1 MVITQA
7 KHMIPFFDLKAMNER
22 QRDSILEAM
31 TRVFDRGWYI
41 LGEEVTIFEEQFANY
56 CGAKHV
62 IGVGNGLDALT
73 LITRGYKELGIFN
86 EGDEIV
92 VASNAYIATIL
103 SITENGLVPVFVE
116 PDPHTYNLDID
127 KIEEAITPRTK
138 GVMALHLYGLVNYSE
153 KLRENAE
160 RHNLIVIEDGAQ
172 AAGAEWNG
180 IKVGTLGDACGMSLY
195 PTKNL
200 GAIGDAGVVITNN
213 SALADVV
220 RTLANYGSRVKYVNE
235 YQGTNSRLDEIQAA
249 VLGVKL
255 QLLDIDNN
263 AKRELAERYV
273 REIQNPLITLPD
285 MSFGREHSWH
295 LFVVQVENRESF
307 VNHLTENGIGT
318 LIHYPIPPHKQK
330 AYAQWNSRSYPIAER
345 LAERVVSLPLYPV
358 LKEEDIKQ
366 IINACNTY
374 SG

>member
-1 MVITQA
+1 
-7 KHMIPFFDLKAMNER
+7 MIPFFDLKAMNER

-41 LGEEVTIFEEQFANY
+41 LGEEVTAFEEQFAQY

-73 LITRGYKELGIFN
+73 LIIRGYKELGIFN

-116 PDPHTYNLDID
+116 PDSRTYNLDID

-153 KLRENAE
+153 KLREIAE
-160 RHNLIVIEDGAQ
+160 RHNLIIIEDGAQ

-255 QLLDIDNN
+255 QFLDTDNSV
-263 AKRELAERYV
+263 KRELAERYG
-273 REIQNPLITLPD
+273 REIQNQLITLPD
-285 MSFGREHSWH
+285 TSHGCAHSWH

-307 VNHLTENGIGT
+307 VRHLTENGIGT

-330 AYAQWNSRSYPIAER
+330 AYAEWNKRSYPIAER
-345 LAERVVSLPLYPV
+345 LAEHVVSLPLYPV
-358 LKEEDIKQ
+358 LKEGEIKQ
-366 IINACNTY
+366 IINVCNTY
-374 SG
+374 HCE